1 MPRMLELI
9 RESLVP
15 HNIVQTAA
23 KGALAVPAA
32 EMIEILVYLATQ
44 NKVFGE
50 QASLT
55 LAGWNA
61 TSLRSLAL
69 DPHAPKEV
77 LDYLVAPQNVRAVL
91 LPALIEN
98 LAVSESALVDLASAA
113 SREAVEIMLASGRV
127 NLSPPILN
135 ALNANPN
142 LSGVQAETIR
152 NKIAPP
158 EPEPE
163 PERQEALAAEAQVAP
178 EGDEVL
184 PAVLPDANAEP
195 ENVLDEEIMAYLA
208 AHAAEIEEEGEK
220 PFQPIGGMY
229 EDVLESFEEP
239 LAEAATANAPG
250 TSPATRKRAVSTKK
264 SQLSVTEQRGSALQ
278 KISRLDVKGRIQLA
292 MKGSKEERSI
302 LVRDGTK
309 VVALAVLESPKITDS
324 EVERYANQK
333 NVLEALLRGIPLKRR
348 FMKHYGIV
356 RNLVSNPRTPL
367 DVSLTLMKNLLI
379 NDLKNLSANKEVSD
393 TVRKLATKMYKQK
406 KDAGKK

>member
-1 MPRMLELI
+1 MPRMIELI
-9 RESLVP
+9 RESMVP

-23 KGALAVPAA
+23 KGALAIPAA

-44 NKVFGE
+44 NKVYGE
-50 QASLT
+50 QAHLT
-55 LAGWNA
+55 LAGWDA
-61 TSLRSLAL
+61 ASMRTLAL

-77 LDYLVAPQNVRAVL
+77 LNYLVAPGNVRVVL

-98 LAVSESALVDLASAA
+98 LAVSEESLVELAVSA
-113 SREAVEIMLASGRV
+113 SREVVETMLTSGRV
-127 NLSPPILN
+127 NLSLPILN
-135 ALNANPN
+135 ALSGNPN
-142 LSGVQAETIR
+142 LSGVQSENIR
-152 NKIAPP
+152 SKIVVLQP
-158 EPEPE
+158 EPEELPAAE
-163 PERQEALAAEAQVAP
+163 TPASADGDEILAAAAAAP
-178 EGDEVL
+178 
-184 PAVLPDANAEP
+184 NAEP
-195 ENVLDEEIMAYLA
+195 EDVLDEELMAYLTEHAEEIA
-208 AHAAEIEEEGEK
+208 AEGEK

-229 EDVLESFEEP
+229 EDILESFEEP

-250 TSPATRKRAVSTKK
+250 TPATARKKAAASKK
-264 SQLSVTEQRGSALQ
+264 SQLGADEQRGSALQ

-367 DVSLTLMKNLLI
+367 DVSLTLMKNLLVH
-379 NDLKNLSANKEVSD
+379 DLKNLSANKEVSD
-393 TVRKLATKMYKQK
+393 TVRKLATKMFKQK
-406 KDAGKK
+406 KDASKK

>member
-9 RESLVP
+9 RESMVP

-23 KGALAVPAA
+23 KGALAIPAA

-44 NKVFGE
+44 NRVFAE
-50 QASLT
+50 QAGLT
-55 LAGWNA
+55 LAGWDA
-61 TSLRSLAL
+61 TSMRSLAL

-77 LDYLVAPQNVRAVL
+77 LEYLVAPQNVRVIL
-91 LPALIEN
+91 LPALLEN
-98 LAVSESALVDLASAA
+98 LAVSESALVELASSA
-113 SREAVEIMLASGRV
+113 SREAVEVMLTSRRV
-127 NLSPPILN
+127 NLSPAILN
-135 ALNANPN
+135 ALSTNPS

-152 NKIAPP
+152 LKIAPP
-158 EPEPE
+158 EPEVMPE
-163 PERQEALAAEAQVAP
+163 S
-178 EGDEVL
+178 DEVL
-184 PAVLPDANAEP
+184 PAAVSDVSIEP
-195 ENVLDEEIMAYLA
+195 EDVLDEELMAYLA
-208 AHAAEIEEEGEK
+208 EHAAEIAEEGEK

-229 EDVLESFEEP
+229 EDILESFDEP
-239 LAEAATANAPG
+239 LEKAAAATVSGTAPL
-250 TSPATRKRAVSTKK
+250 ARKKAVGGKK
-264 SQLSVTEQRGSALQ
+264 SQLSTDEQRGSALQ

-356 RNLVSNPRTPL
+356 RNLVCNPRTPL

-393 TVRKLATKMYKQK
+393 TVRKLATKMYQQK
-406 KDAGKK
+406 KDVGKK